1 MDPKI
6 YRSKG
11 KANRPAPGALCQGTG
26 SVLVDKKSL
35 MDLGILPNAGGE
47 WPLGRLLDHTHSR
60 PGLDALKGLLA
71 APLDDP
77 VHIATRQQL
86 LRALPDAL
94 RHVPWASMVALAK
107 DVEGYLDSNYVICPN
122 THAACVVFALRYPV
136 IASYIES
143 KLVVVSQLLEISRAI
158 HDRLAMHGGGAL
170 FKEIAVAIDDVVSDP
185 FCIALRA
192 AVDAP
197 TSRRLRL
204 CVLDERLRV
213 RLQDAMRRLIA
224 ALYQLDAFS
233 SLATAASA
241 PGLSYPEF
249 AADDAV
255 GFWVEG
261 IRHPLLEHGV
271 VNDVAVSGRE
281 RVMFLTGPNMAGKS
295 TLLRAIGITVHFAH
309 IGLPVPAAHARLPR
323 VGRLISSLSVDDSIA
338 RGESLYLA
346 EVRRVKSVVNAVAD
360 GAVVVALLDEVFRG
374 TNAKDAIDA
383 TALLVD
389 GLAQAPAG
397 LFVIASHLVE
407 VAEGRDRH
415 AGIGLWCMAVDD
427 DGDQHAFTYAL
438 RRGVSDVRLG
448 MLMLESEGVAGMLRR
463 LAHRE

>member
-1 MDPKI
+1 M
-6 YRSKG
+6 
-11 KANRPAPGALCQGTG
+11 
-26 SVLVDKKSL
+26 LVDKKSL
-35 MDLGILPNAGGE
+35 IDLGVLPNAGGE

-77 VHIATRQQL
+77 VDIAIRQQL

-107 DVEGYLDSNYVICPN
+107 DADAYLDSNYIICPD
-122 THAACVVFALRYPV
+122 THAACMVFGLRYPV
-136 IASYIES
+136 IARYIES
-143 KLVVVSQLLEISRAI
+143 KLVAVSQLLAICRAV
-158 HDRLAMHGGGAL
+158 HDRIALLGGDAL
-170 FKEIAVAIDDVVSDP
+170 FNEIAVAIDTVVSDP
-185 FCIALRA
+185 LCHALRA
-192 AVDAP
+192 AVNAP

-204 CVLDERLRV
+204 RVLDKHLRV
-213 RLQDAMRRLIA
+213 RAQDAMRRLIA
-224 ALYQLDAFS
+224 ALYRLDAYG
-233 SLATAASA
+233 SLATAARG

-249 AADDAV
+249 AAADAV
-255 GFWVEG
+255 GFRVEG
-261 IRHPLLEHGV
+261 IRHPLLAQGV
-271 VNDVAVSGRE
+271 VNDVDVSGRT

-295 TLLRAIGITVHFAH
+295 TLLRAIGIVVHFAH
-309 IGLPVPAAHARLPR
+309 VGLPVPAARARLPR
-323 VGRLISSLSVDDSIA
+323 VDRLISSLRVDDSLA

-360 GAVVVALLDEVFRG
+360 DAVVVALLDEVFRG

-389 GLAQAPAG
+389 GLAEAPAG
-397 LFVIASHLVE
+397 LFVIASHLIE
-407 VAEGRDRH
+407 VADGRDGH

-427 DGDQHAFTYAL
+427 AGGQHTFTYAL

-448 MLMLESEGVAGMLRR
+448 MKLLESEGVAGTLRR
-463 LAHRE
+463 LAQRG